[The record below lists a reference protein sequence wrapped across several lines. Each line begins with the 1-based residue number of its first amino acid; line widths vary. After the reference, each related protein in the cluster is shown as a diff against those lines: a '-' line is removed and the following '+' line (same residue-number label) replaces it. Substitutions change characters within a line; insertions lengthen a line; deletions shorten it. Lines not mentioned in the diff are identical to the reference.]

1 MMFLKCKK
9 KYSEAVFLSGIKEE
23 EPAPQKLSIE

>member
-1 MMFLKCKK
+1 MQK